1 MLAALTGAVAA
12 SRLGI
17 AGTII
22 GTAFMSLASTVGAS
36 FYKHYITSSNKRLRE
51 AAATFAPRASQTAV
65 ATAVARHH
73 AGQHGPAGLAQ
84 TRVDQTRVDQTRV
97 GQTRP
102 GQASLDQTR
111 LEGTQQYPVRELGA
125 PPGPATG
132 YVSPDAAET
141 QVIPS
146 RHMNGDLA
154 ATRTQ
159 TVDRDQAG
167 PAGDGPL
174 GPGDDTEL
182 AEQPGQ
188 GGHGGDWTWPWS
200 RRRWLVVAATAL
212 GVFVVAMAAVTVF
225 EAAVGKPLDA
235 VVWHQHNSG
244 TTLGG
249 LVGGSGHHHP
259 RPSTSPSHSTTTSHS
274 PRPSHSPSS
283 SPSPT
288 TSSPTPTPSG
298 SPAPSSSTT
307 PTTGASSPAPSKSAP
322 AQTALPG
329 ASTSGG

>member
-51 AAATFAPRASQTAV
+51 AAATLAPRASQTAV

-73 AGQHGPAGLAQ
+73 AAERGQAGLAQ
-84 TRVDQTRVDQTRV
+84 TRVDQTRIDQTRVDQTR
-97 GQTRP
+97 P
-102 GQASLDQTR
+102 GRASLDQTE
-111 LEGTQQYPVRELGA
+111 LELTRPYPERELGA
-125 PPGPATG
+125 PPAPPTG

-141 QVIPS
+141 QVIPPL
-146 RHMNGDLA
+146 HMNGDLA

-159 TVDRDQAG
+159 IVERDQAG
-167 PAGDGPL
+167 PAGGQPP
-174 GPGDDTEL
+174 GQGDDTEA
-182 AEQPGQ
+182 AEQPGPA
-188 GGHGGDWTWPWS
+188 GHGGDWTWPWS

-249 LVGGSGHHHP
+249 LVGGSGGSGHHHP

-298 SPAPSSSTT
+298 SPTPSSSTT
-307 PTTGASSPAPSKSAP
+307 PTTGASSPAPSRSAP

-329 ASTSGG
+329 AQ